1 MILGSRVSGTRLPEA
16 GVLVLEPRGEAGAEV
31 LGVVEIVPAI
41 NGGNPA
47 CR

>member
-1 MILGSRVSGTRLPEA
+1 MILGDRVAGTRLPEA
-16 GVLVLEPRGEAGAEV
+16 GVLVLEPRGTAGAAV

-41 NGGNPA
+41 NGGNPP